1 MWVFC
6 CFEVCFFFQKAYAT
20 HHHHHWMHS
29 TGSWKSLMS
38 TYPPPPPLFD
48 ISRMRDVKWG
58 CCVFNKPSGKCS
70 CSTSHFYMIK
80 TTRQN
85 TISTS
90 SCALLYGIFYVFSF
104 EYIMT
109 TVNKLGW
116 KVEVLVFF
124 FAHLFSKGAFELFCT
139 ATSHLHR
146 PVMTESLHFS
156 LFPSSVCE
164 NAAIAYHQ
172 ENPHLNRRQQPN
184 YRVSKSPTCSVEMI
198 ILCEPHSK
206 MLIL

>member
-38 TYPPPPPLFD
+38 TYPPPPLFD

-58 CCVFNKPSGKCS
+58 CCVFNKPFGKCS

-85 TISTS
+85 TISTG

-116 KVEVLVFF
+116 KVEF
-124 FAHLFSKGAFELFCT
+124 LFSFFGSLIFKRRLSSSAQRLLTSTDQWWLSLYIFLF
-139 ATSHLHR
+139 
-146 PVMTESLHFS
+146 
-156 LFPSSVCE
+156 FPLLCVKM
-164 NAAIAYHQ
+164 
-172 ENPHLNRRQQPN
+172 QQ
-184 YRVSKSPTCSVEMI
+184 
-198 ILCEPHSK
+198 
-206 MLIL
+206 